1 MKKSLAFTFLN
12 ERTQF
17 GKNKKQKTTFVY
29 FQLCDVV
36 VWFQLYGKVVNKRL

>member
-1 MKKSLAFTFLN
+1 MRKTLAFIFLN
-12 ERTQF
+12 ERSQF

-29 FQLCDVV
+29 FQLYDVV